1 MYGMNGPE
9 SSWWNGALE
18 SLGWQIANTKQETWR
33 RPDSPFLNVSDKP
46 LGPPRFLPPMLK
58 KTVGWSIW
66 LTGVVVLVIWYVTAL
81 PKALIVFMSHT
92 GCEVG
97 CWALTKNQHNWLLS
111 CINRIDI
118 LPLGSGLFGPLSFSE
133 VAFCI
138 GILVWKL
145 CEPEQIDLEQI

>member
-9 SSWWNGALE
+9 SSWWNGELE
-18 SLGWQIANTKQETWR
+18 SLGWQIANTKQETWM

-81 PKALIVFMSHT
+81 PTTLIMFMSMKMV
-92 GCEVG
+92 VG
-97 CWALTKNQHNWLLS
+97 LWPTISIIDFYHVSIELISYHWVLASLAHYLSQKWPFVLEYWFGSSVSQRRLT
-111 CINRIDI
+111 
-118 LPLGSGLFGPLSFSE
+118 
-133 VAFCI
+133 
-138 GILVWKL
+138 
-145 CEPEQIDLEQI
+145 